1 MLLLWKLTLAI
12 WTWDDTAACAEVSIV
27 CINVLFVQTLT
38 DMTTFANA
46 MWQCVGWE
54 LCFPW
59 PPHSGE
65 LGRWRW
71 ANIWNTLRLLLPS
84 RITSCR
90 SWHHPTALQKAT
102 LLLRQKAAEIGDATA
117 ILAYPWDTS
126 GWSRG
131 AVCSQPWHVIRR
143 PLPSFGLGSKLLG
156 SSVPHLLKPPK
167 STCSSLPS
175 C

>member
-1 MLLLWKLTLAI
+1 MCRGLNRLYQCFVCSDSNWHDYFRKCNVAMCRLGALLSLTTTLW
-12 WTWDDTAACAEVSIV
+12 
-27 CINVLFVQTLT
+27 
-38 DMTTFANA
+38 
-46 MWQCVGWE
+46 
-54 LCFPW
+54 
-59 PPHSGE
+59 E

-102 LLLRQKAAEIGDATA
+102 LLLRQKTAEIGDATA

-143 PLPSFGLGSKLLG
+143 PLPSFGLGGAAPGITAGVRWCKKAL
-156 SSVPHLLKPPK
+156 VEP
-167 STCSSLPS
+167 SSLEGLGRWCKGWP
-175 C
+175 